1 MQIRWLTCIAAIW
14 FIAAPSAPA
23 AVVLQYH
30 HVGTDTPPST
40 STAPDRFAMHL
51 DYLEQSGF
59 EVVRL
64 EDLVKAHAAGG
75 PLPDR
80 AAAITFDDGYRSIYE
95 AAWPLLKRRGWP
107 FTVFVNSA
115 PHDRGSPLF
124 MSWDQLRELSEGGA
138 TIANHTVSHPH
149 LLERLPGQDEA
160 AWRRWVMSE
169 ITDAQARIRQEIGA
183 APKLFAWPFGEF
195 DAALVDVLGEL
206 GFTGFG
212 QQSGPLAVFSD
223 PRALPRFPF
232 GGPYGER
239 EDFITKAESLPFP
252 LAAGGDSIRLL
263 TASGQALED
272 ARAPGRIEA
281 AGPHQPHGFAVGLA
295 MQGTLSNFASGVML
309 LVFRPFKVGDFVDAV
324 AALVDRIEANTTAG
338 APCTAEPV
346 SIESDI
352 QLADSESDQFI
363 TPPPSLPI

>member
-1 MQIRWLTCIAAIW
+1 MILAALLVAGALWFSLRYAWWRPVVDRRFPRILMYHMIADARPGARFNGLRVAPQMFERQLRWL
-14 FIAAPSAPA
+14 S
-23 AVVLQYH
+23 
-30 HVGTDTPPST
+30 
-40 STAPDRFAMHL
+40 
-51 DYLEQSGF
+51 EQGWKSF
-59 EVVRL
+59 TVS
-64 EDLVKAHAAGG
+64 DLVQQAGTLPAKAF
-75 PLPDR
+75 
-80 AAAITFDDGYRSIYE
+80 AITFDDGYRSIYE

-223 PRALPRFPF
+223 PRVLPRFPF
-232 GGPYGER
+232 GGPYGDR
-239 EDFITKAESLPFP
+239 EDFVAKVETLPMP

-263 TASGQALED
+263 TASGQPLED
-272 ARAPGRIEA
+272 AVLAPPDRPILMLRLAADFDPTRVECFVSGQGSAALRIEDEWVRVQA
-281 AGPHQPHGFAVGLA
+281 ERP
-295 MQGTLSNFASGVML
+295 LSIGRARYN
-309 LVFRPFKVGDFVDAV
+309 
-324 AALVDRIEANTTAG
+324 
-338 APCTAEPV
+338 CTAPSAEAGRFHWFSQSWIVRQEPP
-346 SIESDI
+346 
-352 QLADSESDQFI
+352 Q
-363 TPPPSLPI
+363 

>member
-14 FIAAPSAPA
+14 LIAAPSAPA

-51 DYLEQSGF
+51 DYLEQAGF

-124 MSWDQLRELSEGGA
+124 MSWEQLRELSEGGA

-149 LLERLPGQDEA
+149 LLERSPGQDET
-160 AWRRWVMSE
+160 AWRRWVATE
-169 ITDAQARIRQEIGA
+169 ITEAQARIRQEIGA
-183 APKLFAWPFGEF
+183 APNLFAWPFGEF
-195 DAALVDVLGEL
+195 NAALLEVLGEL
-206 GFTGFG
+206 GYTGFG

-223 PRALPRFPF
+223 PRVLPRFPF
-232 GGPYGER
+232 GGPYGDR
-239 EDFITKAESLPFP
+239 EDFVAKVETLPMP

-263 TASGQALED
+263 TASGQPLED
-272 ARAPGRIEA
+272 AVLAPPDRPILMLRLAADFDLARVDCYVSGQGR
-281 AGPHQPHGFAVGLA
+281 
-295 MQGTLSNFASGVML
+295 
-309 LVFRPFKVGDFVDAV
+309 
-324 AALVDRIEANTTAG
+324 AALRVEGDWVRIQAEGPLPSGRARYN
-338 APCTAEPV
+338 CTAPSTSAGRYHWFSQSWIIRQEPL
-346 SIESDI
+346 
-352 QLADSESDQFI
+352 Q
-363 TPPPSLPI
+363 

>member
-30 HVGTDTPPST
+30 HVSTDTPPST

-51 DYLEQSGF
+51 DYLEQAGF

-64 EDLVKAHAAGG
+64 EDLIKAHAAGG

-169 ITDAQARIRQEIGA
+169 ISDAQARIRQEIGA

-263 TASGQALED
+263 TAAGQALDD
-272 ARAPGRIEA
+272 AVLAAPARPVLMLRLAADFDPTRVECFVSGQGSAALRIEDEWVRVQA
-281 AGPHQPHGFAVGLA
+281 ERP
-295 MQGTLSNFASGVML
+295 LSIGRARYN
-309 LVFRPFKVGDFVDAV
+309 
-324 AALVDRIEANTTAG
+324 
-338 APCTAEPV
+338 CTAPSAEAGRFHWFSQSWIVRQEPP
-346 SIESDI
+346 
-352 QLADSESDQFI
+352 Q
-363 TPPPSLPI
+363 